1 MLTRRSSAASRTKM
15 LVFIPLA
22 LVCTLCFSKNS
33 FSKGFEKKGNKVTYH
48 GNTFELSEEMIDTI
62 TITDPVTGEELQKIV
77 KHDPQPVK
85 MNNRPIIGNAEVKPY
100 FTGNYIDLRDY
111 LLKNMKK
118 ELLHLK
124 DGNYSLN
131 INDIVVDEK
140 GKIVYFHY
148 QNMKRS
154 KNKDEIQMP
163 DKVKGPAVTNAA
175 DPVIS
180 INAKPGDPLA
190 GKKLTVHR
198 VTEPS
203 FYEELSKENQEAIF
217 NKVCKLMD
225 AAPKFMPG
233 KSQGKPVI
241 TTYDASRFWNHF
253 RVKDGK
259 IYDADNNGEFK
270 EL

>member
-1 MLTRRSSAASRTKM
+1 M
-15 LVFIPLA
+15 
-22 LVCTLCFSKNS
+22 
-33 FSKGFEKKGNKVTYH
+33 
-48 GNTFELSEEMIDTI
+48 
-62 TITDPVTGEELQKIV
+62 
-77 KHDPQPVK
+77 
-85 MNNRPIIGNAEVKPY
+85 
-100 FTGNYIDLRDY
+100 
-111 LLKNMKK
+111 
-118 ELLHLK
+118 
-124 DGNYSLN
+124 
-131 INDIVVDEK
+131 
-140 GKIVYFHY
+140 
-148 QNMKRS
+148 
-154 KNKDEIQMP
+154 
-163 DKVKGPAVTNAA
+163 
-175 DPVIS
+175 
-180 INAKPGDPLA
+180 
-190 GKKLTVHR
+190 TVHR